1 MAVPAP
7 TKPVLRFGAFEVDLD
22 AGEVRKNGFK
32 LKLQDQPFQVLSVLL
47 QRPHQVVSREELRK
61 QLWPMETFVDF
72 DNGLNKAV
80 ARLRDLLTD
89 SVEVPRYIE
98 TVPRKGY
105 RFIYPVEGK
114 DVQASSSPAD
124 HERRSSGLRSQKAR
138 WAVVALGIISVAVVY
153 VSYHERAANSISM
166 QARVRLAVLPFAN
179 LTGDPGQ
186 EYFSDGLTEEIIT
199 ELGGGLPE
207 SLAVIARTSA
217 MHYKGSTARVAQIGQ
232 ELGIDYLMEGSVR
245 RQGTRVRIS
254 VQLIRVRD
262 ESHIWAQDYDGEWDE
277 YLALEGRIANDVARH
292 IQVQL
297 TPSSSASAH
306 HVKSDAHE
314 AYLKGTFFWNQRFE
328 GSYLRA
334 IAYFKSA
341 IAKDPEYPQA
351 YAGLANSYALLGSNP
366 TAALSR
372 PNAMAEARSAATHA
386 LALDDRD
393 AEAHTSLAFI
403 YWHYDWDWPAAE
415 REFLRAITLNPSY
428 ATAHHWYAFYLLSQG
443 RSDAALQEIRR
454 AQELDPLSSIIN
466 TDVGEILFRCRRFD
480 EAITQERTTLE
491 MNPSFAL
498 AWGVLARSYA
508 GKRDYDS
515 ALEAYR
521 KGMNT
526 PGGDVLL
533 QGGLAETYALMGQTQ
548 TAHILLEGIKNMA
561 ETRHMDELYMS
572 VALAYSALGDK
583 EDTFLWLERDHK
595 IRDGALT
602 LIKVIPA
609 LDWLHSDPRYSDL
622 VRRIGLP
629 P

>member
-7 TKPVLRFGAFEVDLD
+7 TQHVLRFGAFEVDLD
-22 AGEVRKNGFK
+22 AGEVRKNGLK
-32 LKLQDQPFQVLSVLL
+32 LKLQEQPFQVLSVLL
-47 QRPHQVVSREELRK
+47 HRPHQVVSREELRK
-61 QLWPMETFVDF
+61 QLWPTETFVDF
-72 DNGLNKAV
+72 DNGLNKAI
-80 ARLRDLLTD
+80 ARLRDLLSD

-114 DVQASSSPAD
+114 HVQASSSPAD
-124 HERRSSGLRSQKAR
+124 GERRAR
-138 WAVVALGIISVAVVY
+138 WAPVALLGIISLAVIY
-153 VSYHERAANSISM
+153 VSYHKSADNTMSTP
-166 QARVRLAVLPFAN
+166 ARVRLAVLPFTN

-277 YLALEGRIANDVARH
+277 YLALEGRIASDIARH

-297 TPSSSASAH
+297 TPNSSASAH
-306 HVKSDAHE
+306 RAKSDAHE

-328 GSYLRA
+328 GSFLKA
-334 IAYFKSA
+334 IAFFKSA
-341 IAKDPEYPQA
+341 IAEDPEYPEA
-351 YAGLANSYALLGSNP
+351 YAGLANAYALLGSNP
-366 TAALSR
+366 TATLSR
-372 PNAMAEARSAATHA
+372 QNAMAEARSAATHA

-403 YWHYDWDWPAAE
+403 YWHYDWNWSAAE

-428 ATAHHWYAFYLLSQG
+428 PTAHHWYAFYLLSQG
-443 RSDAALQEIRR
+443 RNDAALQEIRR

-466 TDVGEILFRCRRFD
+466 TDAGEILFRCRRYD
-480 EAITQERTTLE
+480 EAIKQERTTLE

-508 GKRDYDS
+508 GKHAYDS
-515 ALEAYR
+515 AIEAYR

-526 PGGDVLL
+526 PGGDLLL
-533 QGGLAETYALMGQTQ
+533 QGGLAETYALMGQVQ
-548 TAHILLEGIKNMA
+548 QARMLLERMKKMA

-583 EDTFLWLERDHK
+583 ENTFLWLERDYK

-602 LIKVIPA
+602 LLKAIPA

-622 VRRIGLP
+622 LRRIGLP
-629 P
+629 A